1 MAHHGSS
8 LGSISVSSVKVKI
21 GGGADVIMKIL
32 LWDIMTAATPTVAT
46 GGASLEGLTDLLEC
60 SVCLEPLGSQHRV
73 LPCQHTFCLPCLE
86 DLVAKHKKLQGGVA
100 ASSQGGVASNVLFL
114 CPECRAE
121 VTTPIQNLPTNVI
134 LNRLLSGIN
143 QQGPSPK
150 TTPTHPPKRVPPPP
164 LAIGDHRKLPF
175 PSPKDNNNIPGIFTH
190 FSILSL
196 ETKIF

>member
-1 MAHHGSS
+1 
-8 LGSISVSSVKVKI
+8 
-21 GGGADVIMKIL
+21 
-32 LWDIMTAATPTVAT
+32 MTAATPTVAT

-190 FSILSL
+190 FSIL
-196 ETKIF
+196 TKFRNKNILKII